1 MVSQLA
7 GTLYTIAKDVKL
19 QVEFNPSKVKSY
31 RLIGYENRVLDKQD
45 FNNDKADAGDMG
57 AGHSVTAIYEIIP
70 ANSPETTGTVDPLVY
85 QQSVIVPHDD
95 LLQVKVRYKQPD
107 EETSRLVTKRVGAKQ
122 QEQWQSDNFRFAA
135 AVAEYA
141 LLLHQSP
148 YRGAASFQQV
158 LELAR
163 GAIGKDAGGYR
174 SEFIK
179 LVEVSELLDGK

>member
-1 MVSQLA
+1 M
-7 GTLYTIAKDVKL
+7 
-19 QVEFNPSKVKSY
+19 
-31 RLIGYENRVLDKQD
+31 
-45 FNNDKADAGDMG
+45 
-57 AGHSVTAIYEIIP
+57 
-70 ANSPETTGTVDPLVY
+70 Y
-85 QQSVIVPHDD
+85 QQSVVVPHED
-95 LLQVKVRYKQPD
+95 LLQVKVRYKEPG
-107 EETSRLVTKRVGAKQ
+107 EETSRLVTKRVGSKQ
-122 QEQWQSDNFRFAA
+122 QEQVQSDNFRFAA

-163 GAIGKDAGGYR
+163 GAVGKDAGGYR